1 MIAAALGLISGA
13 WGKAARYL
21 IIGGIVAVA
30 VVLFI
35 AKVFGAGK
43 AAAKAEATLK
53 TLQQAKEAR
62 NVENRVDGASADE
75 LERMRNKWT
84 RP

>member
-1 MIAAALGLISGA
+1 MIAAL
-13 WGKAARYL
+13 WGRFAPYL
-21 IIGGIVAVA
+21 IVAGVVAVA
-30 VVLFI
+30 VVLF
-35 AKVFGAGK
+35 ALKVFGAGK

-62 NVENRVDGASADE
+62 NVENRVDGADPAE
-75 LERMRNKWT
+75 LERMRKRWT

>member
-1 MIAAALGLISGA
+1 MIAALWGRFAPHLIVAGV
-13 WGKAARYL
+13 
-21 IIGGIVAVA
+21 VAVA

-35 AKVFGAGK
+35 TKVFGAGK

-62 NVENRVDGASADE
+62 NVENRVDGADPVE
-75 LERMRNKWT
+75 LERLRRKWT
-84 RP
+84 RG

>member
-1 MIAAALGLISGA
+1 MPVFLATLLGRFA
-13 WGKAARYL
+13 PYL
-21 IIGGIVAVA
+21 IIAGVVAVA
-30 VVLFI
+30 VVLFV
-35 AKVFGAGK
+35 ARVFGAGK

-62 NVENRVDGASADE
+62 NVENRVDGADPVE
-75 LERMRNKWT
+75 LERLRRKWE

>member
-1 MIAAALGLISGA
+1 MIGAALGLLSGA
-13 WGKAARYL
+13 WGKALPYL
-21 IIGGIVAVA
+21 ILAGVVAVA
-30 VVLFI
+30 VVLFV

-53 TLQQAKEAR
+53 ALQQAQEAR
-62 NVENRVDGASADE
+62 NVETRVDGADPAE
-75 LERMRNKWT
+75 LERLRRKWE

>member
-1 MIAAALGLISGA
+1 MPLFLSSLWGRFAPYLILAAA
-13 WGKAARYL
+13 
-21 IIGGIVAVA
+21 VAVA
-30 VVLFI
+30 IVLFI

-43 AAAKAEATLK
+43 AAEKAEATLK

-62 NVENRVDGASADE
+62 NVENRVDGASPAE
-75 LERMRNKWT
+75 FERMRKRWT

>member
-1 MIAAALGLISGA
+1 MPVFLATLLGRFA
-13 WGKAARYL
+13 PYL
-21 IIGGIVAVA
+21 IIAGVVAVA

-43 AAAKAEATLK
+43 AAARAEATLK

-62 NVENRVDGASADE
+62 NVENRIDGADPAE
-75 LERMRNKWT
+75 LDRMRRKWE

>member
-1 MIAAALGLISGA
+1 MIAAALGLLSGA
-13 WGKAARYL
+13 WGKAVPYL
-21 IIGGIVAVA
+21 ILAGVVVVA

-35 AKVFGAGK
+35 ARVFGAGK
-43 AAAKAEATLK
+43 ASAKAEATLK

-62 NVENRVDGASADE
+62 NVENRVDGADPAE
-75 LERMRNKWT
+75 LERLRRKWE

>member
-1 MIAAALGLISGA
+1 MPLFLASLWGRFAPYAIIAGV
-13 WGKAARYL
+13 
-21 IIGGIVAVA
+21 VAVA
-30 VVLFI
+30 LVLFI

-62 NVENRVDGASADE
+62 NVENRVDGADPAE
-75 LERMRNKWT
+75 LERLRNKWT
-84 RP
+84 R

>member
-1 MIAAALGLISGA
+1 MIAAL
-13 WGKAARYL
+13 WGRFAPYL
-21 IIGGIVAVA
+21 ILAAAVAVG

-43 AAAKAEATLK
+43 AAAKAEATMEALK
-53 TLQQAKEAR
+53 RVREAR
-62 NVENRVDGASADE
+62 DVENRVDAARADE
-75 LERMRNKWT
+75 LERMRRKWT

>member
-1 MIAAALGLISGA
+1 MPGFLATLWGRAAP
-13 WGKAARYL
+13 YL

-30 VVLFI
+30 LVLFI

-62 NVENRVDGASADE
+62 NVENRVDGADPAE
-75 LERMRNKWT
+75 LERLRRKWE
-84 RP
+84 R

>member
-1 MIAAALGLISGA
+1 MIAAL
-13 WGKAARYL
+13 WGRFAPYL
-21 IIGGIVAVA
+21 IVAGVVCVA

-43 AAAKAEATLK
+43 AAVKAEATLK

-62 NVENRVDGASADE
+62 NVENRVDGADAAE
-75 LERMRNKWT
+75 LERLRRKWT
-84 RP
+84 RGG

>member
-1 MIAAALGLISGA
+1 MIAALWGRFAPHLIVAGV
-13 WGKAARYL
+13 
-21 IIGGIVAVA
+21 VAVA
-30 VVLFI
+30 VLLFI

-62 NVENRVDGASADE
+62 NVENRVDGADPAE
-75 LERMRNKWT
+75 LERLRRKWT
-84 RP
+84 RG

>member
-1 MIAAALGLISGA
+1 MIAAL
-13 WGKAARYL
+13 WGRFAPYL
-21 IIGGIVAVA
+21 IVAGIIAVA
-30 VVLFI
+30 VVLFV

-62 NVENRVDGASADE
+62 NVENRVDGAGADE
-75 LERMRNKWT
+75 LERLRKKWT
-84 RP
+84 RG